1 MRDEIQ
7 VNLENKKSIVIQIDA
22 VFNEQ
27 LGHCLVG
34 RSFAVDGV
42 EGGVIEV
49 GSTSYREFRIGHYV
63 VIIIVLLRIVGI
75 WCVGIGIGCVR
86 LNIECVGFGT
96 ECVGENGRGRDGEI
110 SSL

>member
-7 VNLENKKSIVIQIDA
+7 VNLENKKSIMIQIDA

-75 WCVGIGIGCVR
+75 GCVG
-86 LNIECVGFGT
+86 LNIGYVGLRTECVVLST
-96 ECVGENGRGRDGEI
+96 ECVGGVEEKR
-110 SSL
+110 